1 MMSSTKQLV
10 LISLLGFLSTISY
23 GDETEDLDSIVV
35 TATRSNMAIEDATLP
50 VTIIGRDQI
59 EQSLARDISQLL
71 RFEAGL
77 DIGRN
82 GGPGQTTSLFLRGTE
97 SNHTLVLVDGVRIN
111 PGTIG
116 GAALQNINPDII
128 ERIEIVKGSR
138 SALYILE

>member
-97 SNHTLVLVDGVRIN
+97 SNHT
-111 PGTIG
+111 
-116 GAALQNINPDII
+116 
-128 ERIEIVKGSR
+128 
-138 SALYILE
+138 